1 MPASERGMGMSGKTS
16 RSIALGLFVVLAL
29 GAGASSAFASREI
42 GVFPGRTIESAWT
55 LFTITEPGGL
65 NIRCET
71 RVKGV
76 MVFFEN
82 IRKVVGATAGEVE
95 DFRSQNCRSSL
106 GEAAVVEA
114 LVGPEAGAVWL
125 MRYQSFSGRLPE
137 MTEILFLWQIRFLIG
152 MELWVGCLFEGTI
165 GVGTSGTTMT
175 EYRIEEFRFLREYV
189 VPLIG
194 ALRRG
199 IMECPQW
206 VTLRASFRG
215 ERIAAVTRLIR

>member
-1 MPASERGMGMSGKTS
+1 MFGKRSG
-16 RSIALGLFVVLAL
+16 SIAVGLFVVIAL

-42 GVFPGRTIESAWT
+42 KIFPGRTIESAWT
-55 LFTITEPGGL
+55 PLTITEPGGL

-71 RVKGV
+71 RVKGI
-76 MVFFEN
+76 MNFFEN
-82 IRKVVGATAGEVE
+82 IRKSVGATAGEVE

-114 LVGPEAGAVWL
+114 LVGPEEREVWL
-125 MRYQSFSGRLPE
+125 MRYQSFSGRLPAI
-137 MTEILFLWQIRFLIG
+137 TEILFLWQIRFLIG

-165 GVGTSGTTMT
+165 GVGTSGRTGT
-175 EYRIEEFRFLREYV
+175 EYLIEQFRFLGEYV

-199 IMECPQW
+199 LMECPQW

-215 ERIAAVTRLIR
+215 ERIAANATLVSR